1 MSITKFAWVV
11 AVVALAAT
19 GMAVAGAVQDTTV
32 QITDKGYVPA
42 RVEITVGQKVVFQNT
57 TQKDHTVTSKLPAE
71 VAEQDKDKDKADFDS
86 GVIKPGTSW
95 EHTFTK
101 EGTYVYYCKEEKSMT
116 GTVVVNPAK

>member
-1 MSITKFAWVV
+1 MSMTRFAWVV

-19 GMAVAGAVQDTTV
+19 GMAMAVAVQDTTV
-32 QITDKGYVPA
+32 QITDKGYAPA
-42 RVEITVGQKVVFQNT
+42 RVEITVGQKVVFQNA

-71 VAEQDKDKDKADFDS
+71 VAEQGKDKEDFDS

-95 EHTFTK
+95 EHTFSK
-101 EGTYVYYCKEEKSMT
+101 EGTFTYYCKEEKSMT